1 MQSLVQ
7 IKQELATSY
16 TKVIEN
22 YMWDKDMALKFM
34 SSVSYA
40 IEKTPKLLEVDKSS
54 LFSTIIS
61 CAELKMFPW
70 ISGEV
75 YILPYKNKAQFIL
88 WYQWLVT
95 LLYRAGITSISAQI
109 VKENDEFEQILWLD
123 PTIKHIPPKSWPRWD
138 AIGCYVVA
146 KFNGQTEFKYMSKDE
161 ILKYKEFSQ
170 SANAKEQWQRDSSPW
185 NEKNDPELNMWKK
198 TVLKQLAKILPKN
211 EDIFKAIDQDNQ
223 ESDIKEYIDEKI
235 KEQNQETAISKA
247 KELNNKY
254 LIDNSKEIEDQA
266 TVQEYIDKKIKEPEI
281 IEEEKSDFR
290 KEQEEEIR
298 SKKEQEE
305 TKKQN
310 DILDKQEIAH
320 KAIKESSEYKEA
332 FESDWLEN
340 NSIIQHAKKQKEES
354 EDEENM
360 LREELKLAKI
370 AFSNAS
376 IAYKEDPTPEN
387 YAIKSECTDEC
398 ARINKEIIA
407 KWYKPY

>member
-1 MQSLVQ
+1 
-7 IKQELATSY
+7 
-16 TKVIEN
+16 
-22 YMWDKDMALKFM
+22 
-34 SSVSYA
+34 
-40 IEKTPKLLEVDKSS
+40 
-54 LFSTIIS
+54 
-61 CAELKMFPW
+61 
-70 ISGEV
+70 
-75 YILPYKNKAQFIL
+75 
-88 WYQWLVT
+88 
-95 LLYRAGITSISAQI
+95 
-109 VKENDEFEQILWLD
+109 
-123 PTIKHIPPKSWPRWD
+123 
-138 AIGCYVVA
+138 
-146 KFNGQTEFKYMSKDE
+146 MSKDE

-332 FESDWLEN
+332 FESD
-340 NSIIQHAKKQKEES
+340 
-354 EDEENM
+354 
-360 LREELKLAKI
+360 
-370 AFSNAS
+370 
-376 IAYKEDPTPEN
+376 
-387 YAIKSECTDEC
+387 
-398 ARINKEIIA
+398 
-407 KWYKPY
+407 